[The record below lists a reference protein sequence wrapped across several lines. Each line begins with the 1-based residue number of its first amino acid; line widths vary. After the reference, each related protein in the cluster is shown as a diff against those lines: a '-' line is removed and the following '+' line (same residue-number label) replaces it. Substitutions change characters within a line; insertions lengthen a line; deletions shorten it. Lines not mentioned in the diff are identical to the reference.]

1 MRLILLMTA
10 ALVMTACNQR
20 DKDLAF
26 DGQYYRT
33 STKKV
38 GDDRALFQSEIK
50 PVSQSLLGAREAGRH
65 EATKY
70 CIENFGTSNVVW
82 TRGPD
87 AVDGAVLVSNDTLVL
102 QGTCSVL

>member
-10 ALVMTACNQR
+10 ALAMTACNQR
-20 DKDLAF
+20 DEDLAF

-38 GDDRALFQSEIK
+38 GDDRSVFQTEVK
-50 PVSQSLLGAREAGRH
+50 PVSQSLTGAREAGLYD
-65 EATKY
+65 ATRY
-70 CIENFGTSNVVW
+70 CIEDFGTSNIVW

-87 AVDGAVLVSNDTLVL
+87 GDDGALLVSNDTLIL
-102 QGTCSVL
+102 QGTCSVR